1 MGANRVAS
9 TANIEKAFNRYL
21 EEPPHAMTIERP
33 SYPSHNKYSQYFPIK
48 VSERLIDEFTK
59 AFPVLKWYKEEGYDS
74 KAAQMLE

>member
-1 MGANRVAS
+1 
-9 TANIEKAFNRYL
+9 
-21 EEPPHAMTIERP
+21 MTIERP